1 MKFLGGISNIAK
13 AEDKSK
19 QVEVCLHPEVKN
31 INTQNG
37 DIKSCAND
45 SPSVNAIDDSNTK
58 VLKDKKHKTTNVPSN
73 CSTAILMPLN
83 GVKRISKQKGVID
96 MKSIDTIKD
105 NVEAPAITIK
115 AISLEK
121 NCDR

>member
-1 MKFLGGISNIAK
+1 MNNLAK
-13 AEDKSK
+13 PEDKLK
-19 QVEVCLHPEVKN
+19 QVEVCLHTEIEDIK
-31 INTQNG
+31 TENG
-37 DIKSCAND
+37 DIKSCVND
-45 SPSVNAIDDSNTK
+45 SSCDNVQDYSNTK

-83 GVKRISKQKGVID
+83 GVKRISKQKDGID
-96 MKSIDTIKD
+96 MKAIDTIKH

-115 AISLEK
+115 QISLEK

>member
-1 MKFLGGISNIAK
+1 MNNLAK
-13 AEDKSK
+13 PEDKSK
-19 QVEVCLHPEVKN
+19 QIEVCLHTEIEDMK
-31 INTQNG
+31 TENG

-45 SPSVNAIDDSNTK
+45 SSGDNAQDFSNTK

-83 GVKRISKQKGVID
+83 GVKRISKQKDGID
-96 MKSIDTIKD
+96 MKAIDTIKH

-115 AISLEK
+115 QTSLEK

>member
-1 MKFLGGISNIAK
+1 MSGIAK
-13 AEDKSK
+13 SEDKSK
-19 QVEVCLHPEVKN
+19 QVEVCLHPEIEN
-31 INTQNG
+31 IKAKNG
-37 DIKSCAND
+37 DIKTCAND
-45 SPSVNAIDDSNTK
+45 SPCVKVEDDSSIK

-83 GVKRISKQKGVID
+83 GVKRISKQKDVID

-115 AISLEK
+115 TISWEK